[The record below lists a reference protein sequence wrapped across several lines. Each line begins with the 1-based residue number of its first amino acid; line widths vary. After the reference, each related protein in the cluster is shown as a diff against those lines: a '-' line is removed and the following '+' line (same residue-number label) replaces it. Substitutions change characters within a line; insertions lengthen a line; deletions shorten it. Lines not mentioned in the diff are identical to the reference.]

1 MRSANLKAEYHQA
14 LDDQVFQIQLEP
26 INLTLQVKAKLVER
40 PPSPTQPIFGVY
52 DNDTSVQMAK
62 QKEKDQ
68 EIFKHQL
75 AAVANKQELLK
86 SQIMKMKI
94 ADAERLQ
101 KNKQEYIYK
110 IQLL

>member
-1 MRSANLKAEYHQA
+1 M
-14 LDDQVFQIQLEP
+14 
-26 INLTLQVKAKLVER
+26 KAKLVER

-52 DNDTSVQMAK
+52 DDTSVQMAK
-62 QKEKDQ
+62 QKEKNQ

-86 SQIMKMKI
+86 SQTMKVKA

-101 KNKQEYIYK
+101 KNKQEYI
-110 IQLL
+110 II